1 MKLVL
6 PGGLNSS
13 QTTIKFK
20 QWPQDILYGRQFGS
34 SKDILKAKAIFK
46 TKWKNQLQP
55 WEVFKAIEAKF
66 LKIKNA
72 NSVRDIEET
81 ISRDKIFFE
90 ENGRFFLQYPD
101 GTKFELIIKPEQDKK
116 QKTYSDTL
124 REKKWKQHLTK

>member
-1 MKLVL
+1 M
-6 PGGLNSS
+6 
-13 QTTIKFK
+13 
-20 QWPQDILYGRQFGS
+20 GS
-34 SKDILKAKAIFK
+34 K
-46 TKWKNQLQP
+46 
-55 WEVFKAIEAKF
+55 FKAIEAKF